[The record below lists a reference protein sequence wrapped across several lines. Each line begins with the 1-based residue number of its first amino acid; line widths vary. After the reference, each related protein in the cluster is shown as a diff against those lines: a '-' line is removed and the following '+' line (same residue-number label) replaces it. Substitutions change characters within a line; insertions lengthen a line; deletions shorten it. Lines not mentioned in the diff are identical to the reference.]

1 MARNTLHPN
10 LISQLEVFRAV
21 AETGSF
27 SAAAA
32 RLGRAVS
39 AVSYAIANLEQ
50 HLDVALFD
58 RSGYRPNLTEEGRA
72 LLTDAEIVFRR
83 LDRLNARV
91 GAMKAEQEV
100 ELTLSVD
107 TSFDRALLARALARL
122 DEEIPHLDY
131 RLHTAIDRE
140 AWGAVMR
147 AECQLALVELNAGM
161 PAKDL
166 DGREVAVYSLGIAAA
181 PGHPLA
187 RRNEPIPL
195 SALDDHRQIVVASHL
210 TDRQDFDYRF
220 HGTDILIADSTEMA
234 LSMLRAGLGW
244 AYIPAPTLLE
254 EEEAGRL
261 VEIPCADI
269 AHPSTSRFA
278 ALWRVKAPPGPAARR
293 FLDILVEEAG

>member
-1 MARNTLHPN
+1 MTQNTLHPN

-27 SAAAA
+27 SAAATRA
-32 RLGRAVS
+32 GRAVS

-58 RSGYRPNLTEEGRA
+58 RSGYRPVLTEEGRA

-91 GAMKAEQEV
+91 GAMKTGQEV

-107 TSFDRALLARALARL
+107 TNFDRCLLARALARL

-131 RLHTAIDRE
+131 RLHTAIDKE

-147 AECQLALVELNAGM
+147 AECQVALVELNAGM
-161 PAKDL
+161 PAKEL
-166 DGREVAVYSLGIAAA
+166 DGREVAVYSLAIAAA

-187 RRNEPIPL
+187 CRNEPIPL

-220 HGTDILIADSTEMA
+220 HGPDT
-234 LSMLRAGLGW
+234 
-244 AYIPAPTLLE
+244 P
-254 EEEAGRL
+254 AGR
-261 VEIPCADI
+261 EN
-269 AHPSTSRFA
+269 R
-278 ALWRVKAPPGPAARR
+278 PPRRNLLRRHRSSLHQPLRRAVARQGPARPGGQAVSRHSGGR
-293 FLDILVEEAG
+293 GRIVYPAKTGGYLSAHGRACSSS